1 MSGSIGGSRIPRS
14 SVQGTLDQY
23 KRNVLAGFQ
32 GFKTAKISGSYN
44 AGVKKD
50 HGDIDLIVY
59 VDGGEKDLKTVKKEF
74 KSYLESLS
82 DSVTLPFPSGRNRG
96 KKAQLYGNIVTCLVP
111 MDGFE
116 GLGVQVDNIIV
127 LSEQDQEYQKSF
139 LDLAAE
145 KQALIQ
151 GLARVILTIEN
162 PEKVFTR
169 MGISLKKLPTLGKNQ
184 EYEFALGPTTLA
196 LRKITYGQDYKEQNR
211 EVVWQSRDWQD
222 VVKLLKGFDLSQD
235 YDHLLGQVAEKVT
248 DARSRSRIVGVMKSM
263 INVGVG
269 EKGTPK
275 GDNKERAIQV
285 ASSKLGALEE
295 VAEADLKNTVALYGG
310 GFKPPHK
317 AHFENALKLCKNVDR
332 LIIFIGAKV
341 REGVPITAEQSKQ
354 IWEIYKKYL
363 PKPVEIRISSS
374 SPISDIYK
382 IIAEPDFAETKFIVG
397 RSAEK
402 DDEKKFAWLL
412 KNQAKF
418 PNVSLKIL
426 PLVAD
431 REDEKFSASTLRK
444 SIEIIK
450 KGSWMPS
457 CLDQKDASN
466 VLDILVKPL
475 EREALREEMRSKIGN
490 IIDEAISVTEN
501 SSGTLITPTTVIS
514 SKSKE
519 KLSQL
524 YEKLKHELG
533 NEFNVQF
540 NGSHILVR
548 VKYPGDVENYDSQSY
563 EYNQDSFVAEGEKEK
578 GSVLYGTEGSKD
590 FDWAGN
596 AASMIGFFRK
606 NGLKL
611 DPLPEIILK
620 KEPQKD
626 GLLDK
631 TGNYNPD
638 TNVIEIYTAGRHPK
652 DALRSLAHEL
662 IHSEQNTEG
671 KIGKI
676 STDRVTDDSVLEELE
691 GDAYCRG
698 NLLFR
703 KWTESLKG

>member
-1 MSGSIGGSRIPRS
+1 MSGSVGGSRIPRS
-14 SVQGTLDQY
+14 AVQGTLDQY
-23 KRNVLAGFQ
+23 KKEVLEKFTGFR
-32 GFKTAKISGSYN
+32 TVKISGSYN
-44 AGVKKD
+44 TGLKKD
-50 HGDIDLIVY
+50 HGDIDLV
-59 VDGGEKDLKTVKKEF
+59 VFVEGGEKDLKTVKKDF
-74 KSYLESLS
+74 KQYLESLP
-82 DSVTLPFPSGRNRG
+82 DSVTVPFPTGRNKG

-116 GLGVQVDNIIV
+116 GLSVQVDNIIV
-127 LSEQDQEYQKSF
+127 LSEKDQEYQKSF
-139 LDLAAE
+139 LDLPAE

-151 GLARVILTIEN
+151 GLARVVLTTEN
-162 PEKVFTR
+162 PEKVFSR
-169 MGISLKKLPTLGKNQ
+169 MGINMRKLPVLDKNQ

-196 LRKITYGQDYKEQNR
+196 LRKITYGQDYREQNR
-211 EVVWQSRDWQD
+211 EIIWQSRNWQD
-222 VVKLLKGFDLSQD
+222 VIKLLNGFDLTQD

-248 DARSRSRIVGVMKSM
+248 DARSRSRIVGVMRSM

-275 GDNKERAIQV
+275 GDNKERAISA

-295 VAEADLKNTVALYGG
+295 VTDSELKNIVSLYGG

-317 AHFENALKLCKNVDR
+317 AHFENALKLCKNADR

-382 IIAEPDFAETKFIVG
+382 IIAEPDFSDIKFIVG

-402 DDEKKFAWLL
+402 DDDKKFAWLL

-418 PNVSLKIL
+418 PNVSLKVL

-431 REDEKFSASTLRK
+431 RDDAKFSASTLRK

-450 KGSWMPS
+450 KGNWMPS
-457 CLDQKDASN
+457 CLDQKDAGD
-466 VLDILVKPL
+466 VLDILIKPL
-475 EREALREEMRSKIGN
+475 EKEALREEMKSKMVKVL
-490 IIDEAISVTEN
+490 DEAVASITED
-501 SSGTLITPTTVIS
+501 SAGTLISPTAVVS
-514 SKSKE
+514 SENKE
-519 KLSQL
+519 RLSQL
-524 YEKLKHELG
+524 YVKLKQEYG
-533 NEFNVQF
+533 DTFRVQF
-540 NGSHILVR
+540 NGCSIYIN
-548 VKYPGDVENYDSQSY
+548 VKYQSDTKSQNYCPDYCIS
-563 EYNQDSFVAEGEKEK
+563 EGEEK
-578 GSVLYGTEGSKD
+578 DRGDVLYGTGGSKE
-590 FDWAGN
+590 FDWSGN

-620 KEPQKD
+620 KEPQRD

-631 TGNYNPD
+631 TGNYDPK
-638 TNVIEIYTAGRHPK
+638 TNVIEIYTAGRHPR
-652 DALRSLAHEL
+652 DVMRTLAHEL
-662 IHSEQNTEG
+662 YHVHQNECGKVGKVSTE
-671 KIGKI
+671 KV
-676 STDRVTDDSVLEELE
+676 SRDTDLMELE
-691 GDAYCRG
+691 GECYREG
-698 NLLFR
+698 NLLYR
-703 KWTESLKG
+703 QWLESLGDYS

>member
-23 KRNVLAGFQ
+23 KKKVLSGFT
-32 GFKTAKISGSYN
+32 GFRTAKISGSYN
-44 AGVKKD
+44 AGIKKD

-59 VDGGEKDLKTVKKEF
+59 VDGGEKELKTVKKEF
-74 KSYLESLS
+74 KAYLESLP
-82 DSVTLPFPSGRNRG
+82 DSVTLPFPSGRNKG
-96 KKAQLYGNIVTCLVP
+96 QKAQLYGNIVTCLVP
-111 MDGFE
+111 MEGFE

-162 PEKVFTR
+162 PEKVFAR
-169 MGISLKKLPTLGKNQ
+169 MGLSTKKLPTLDKNQ

-211 EVVWQSRDWQD
+211 EIVWQSRDWQD
-222 VVKLLKGFDLSQD
+222 VVKLLKGFDLTQD

-248 DARSRSRIVGVMKSM
+248 DARSRSRIVGVVRSM

-275 GDNKERAIQV
+275 GDNKERAIQA

-295 VAEADLKNTVALYGG
+295 VAESDLENAVALYGG

-382 IIAEPDFAETKFIVG
+382 IIAEPDFTDTKFIIG

-418 PNVSLKIL
+418 PNVSLKVL

-431 REDEKFSASTLRK
+431 KEDEKFSASTLRK

-450 KGSWMPS
+450 KGNWMPG
-457 CLDQKDASN
+457 CLDQKDASG

-475 EREALREEMRSKIGN
+475 EREALKEEMGIRIAN
-490 IIDEAISVTEN
+490 LIDETVETVTEG
-501 SSGTLITPTTVIS
+501 SSGTLIQPSAVVS
-514 SKSKE
+514 SKTKE
-519 KLSQL
+519 QLGQL
-524 YEKLKHELG
+524 YTQLKQELG
-533 NEFNVQF
+533 CTYYVQF
-540 NGSHILVR
+540 NGADIVIR
-548 VKYPGDVENYDSQSY
+548 PRYQGDGETCP
-563 EYNQDSFVAEGEKEK
+563 EYCVSEGEKER

-590 FDWAGN
+590 FDWASN

-606 NGLKL
+606 QGLKL

-638 TNVIEIYTAGRHPK
+638 SNVIEVYTAGRHPK
-652 DALRSLAHEL
+652 DIYRSLAHEL

-676 STDRVTDDSVLEELE
+676 STDRVSDDNTLEELE
-691 GDAYCRG
+691 GDAYRRG

-703 KWTESLKG
+703 KWTESLKK